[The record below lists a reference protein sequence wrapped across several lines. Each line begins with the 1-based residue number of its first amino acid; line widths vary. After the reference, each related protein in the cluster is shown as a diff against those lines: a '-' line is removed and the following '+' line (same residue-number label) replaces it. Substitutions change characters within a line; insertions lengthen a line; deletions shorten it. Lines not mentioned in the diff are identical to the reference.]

1 MLTDR
6 AAGPP
11 PELPQ
16 PAARVVRPVRHWWR
30 MHPRLGL
37 ALRTSIAGGLA
48 WAVAKLLPGH
58 EAQQHAYFAP
68 MGAVVVTSTTVLA
81 TARELFRSVLA
92 LTLGSAVGL
101 LALAIVR
108 PDAVSVAVV
117 IAASVLIA
125 GWKLL
130 GTMRAW
136 VPTVAIFTMVLGQ
149 GQPLAY
155 ATAYTGLT
163 SLGAAI
169 GVAVVTLMPQLITAP
184 LDEAV
189 HRLWLSIIERLGQLQ
204 DDLRDGGREASFGTG
219 LPDTVDLDTVRRRV
233 ETRLAEASEAQRIRR
248 RSRRA
253 DLDARLAQAR
263 AVHRVALRL
272 QDLQRRLED
281 LADPQETGRPD
292 EPAEFECRV
301 ADAIESIRQALQRGS
316 VGDRDQSLE
325 QALTTLDEKVASLP
339 TRRPGLHMITPLV
352 DDLRRLGMAA
362 GEAVRLTVAS
372 TD

>member
-1 MLTDR
+1 
-6 AAGPP
+6 
-11 PELPQ
+11 
-16 PAARVVRPVRHWWR
+16 

-37 ALRTSIAGGLA
+37 ALRTAIAGGLA
-48 WAVAKLLPGH
+48 WAVVQLLPGS
-58 EAQQHAYFAP
+58 EARHHAYFAP

-81 TARELFRSVLA
+81 TARELLRSVLA
-92 LTLGSAVGL
+92 LSLGSAIGL
-101 LALAIVR
+101 LALALVR
-108 PDAVSVAVV
+108 PDALTVAVV

-149 GQPLAY
+149 GQPVAY

-189 HRLWLSIIERLGQLQ
+189 RRLWLSITERLAQLQ

-219 LPDTVDLDTVRRRV
+219 LPDTVDIDTVRRRV
-233 ETRLAEASEAQRIRR
+233 ETRLTEAAETARIRR
-248 RSRRA
+248 RSRE
-253 DLDARLAQAR
+253 DLNDRLAQAR

-272 QDLQRRLED
+272 QDLERRLED
-281 LADPQETGRPD
+281 LAAPD
-292 EPAEFECRV
+292 EPGKPAEPAELESRV
-301 ADAIESIRQALQRGS
+301 ADAIEPIRQALQRGS
-316 VGDRDQSLE
+316 VDDLD
-325 QALTTLDEKVASLP
+325 QALEETLTALDEKVADYP
-339 TRRPGLHMITPLV
+339 TQRPGLHMITPVV
-352 DDLRRLGMAA
+352 DDLRRLGQAA
-362 GEAVRLTVAS
+362 GEAVRLTVAA